1 MTSAAILIK
10 KGATRLVAP
19 GFGDESGA
27 DLDADDLFALVMP
40 ALGAG
45 AVALVAQMIALR
57 TVVQLRRVELAVAS
71 PALADAALG

>member
-10 KGATRLVAP
+10 KARLGWLRP
-19 GFGDESGA
+19 EFGDESGA

-40 ALGAG
+40 AFGAG
-45 AVALVAQMIALR
+45 AMALVAQIIALR
-57 TVVQLRRVELAVAS
+57 TVVQLRSVEFAIAG